1 MKPLTSTI
9 AIMLFL
15 SGACVNAS
23 DQLISVDKRPASL
36 VEILEDIRPALQC
49 VEAETRKVTN
59 ETDPFKDLTG
69 FRKLEKRLWGKCFPL
84 IGKPTNAEWAKVG
97 DNQIYDYKL
106 RALKR
111 WSYFSAFKPAKLET
125 RRLGAI
131 SEYIS
136 CVENHLLADDRFKSK
151 RESEIGQVQA
161 DAIFN
166 CRDNQ
171 LSIVKAI
178 AGPSKQKSDVNSSD
192 LEIMFASEMVDMNA
206 NFLAHRNGWV
216 PPRSNQV
223 TVTTAFPSD
232 SDNSATSKNTNA
244 PNK

>member
-1 MKPLTSTI
+1 MRPLTPTI
-9 AIMLFL
+9 VIML
-15 SGACVNAS
+15 CVSVSCANAS
-23 DQLISVDKRPASL
+23 DKLINLDKRPASL

-49 VEAETRKVTN
+49 VEAETPKVTGD
-59 ETDPFKDLTG
+59 TDPFKNQTG
-69 FRKLEKRLWGKCFPL
+69 FGKLEKRLLGKCFPL

-125 RRLGAI
+125 RRLSAI

-136 CVENHLLADDRFKSK
+136 CVGKYLLADDRFKSK

-161 DAIFN
+161 EARFN
-166 CRDNQ
+166 CRDNE
-171 LSIVKAI
+171 LSTAKAI
-178 AGPSKQKSDVNSSD
+178 AGPSKQKSGVNSSD

-206 NFLAHRNGWV
+206 NFLAHRNGWA

-223 TVTTAFPSD
+223 TVTTTAPVD
-232 SDNSATSKNTNA
+232 SDNSANSKNTNA
-244 PNK
+244 PNQ